1 MFCVRPHGSAACV
14 GMVVVGVYLSTT
26 EKCHYS
32 SAGLKLLNEMSNE
45 KVQTVYHTGLTL
57 LLSANV
63 PSCGKHPLHVLSSVS
78 SVPSGAILLE
88 TLAFVGLPA
97 WHIIDG

>member
-1 MFCVRPHGSAACV
+1 M
-14 GMVVVGVYLSTT
+14 VGVHLSTT

-45 KVQTVYHTGLTL
+45 KVKTVYHTGLMP

-63 PSCGKHPLHVLSSVS
+63 PSCGRHPLYMYPPVYPVCLLVL
-78 SVPSGAILLE
+78 
-88 TLAFVGLPA
+88 FY
-97 WHIIDG
+97 